1 MVHVVAEKKRWI
13 RLDDVMGEKS
23 NGVVNVASPSVT
35 MKLRISELPSDPL
48 LGYIHRTPIQF
59 CTLALVH
66 LSGV

>member
-35 MKLRISELPSDPL
+35 MKLRISELASDPL

-59 CTLALVH
+59 CTLAPVH